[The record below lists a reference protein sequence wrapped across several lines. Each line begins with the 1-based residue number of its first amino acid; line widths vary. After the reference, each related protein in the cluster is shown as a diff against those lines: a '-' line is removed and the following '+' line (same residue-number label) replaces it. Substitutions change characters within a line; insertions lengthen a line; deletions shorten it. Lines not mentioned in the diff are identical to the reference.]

1 MTTALTIEKKITQE
15 DLLALSGISWSK
27 FEEIEA
33 AFSDIAGVRFIYLDG
48 VLEIMT
54 LSPEHEDTKSTISLL
69 LEAYMRE
76 QEIRFYTRGS
86 ATLGSKEIGG
96 RKEPDE
102 SYNLETKKAIPDL
115 VIEVI
120 FTSGA
125 INKLELYKRISIPEI
140 WFWQDGGLQ
149 IYHLQEEYSLVE
161 YSQLLPNLDLNLL
174 AKYITYH
181 DQYDAVTEFLQELRS
196 R

>member
-1 MTTALTIEKKITQE
+1 MTTTLTREKKITQE

-54 LSPEHEDTKSTISLL
+54 LSPEHEDTKSTIGLL

-86 ATLGSKEIGG
+86 ATLGSQEIGG

-120 FTSGA
+120 LTSGA
-125 INKLELYKRISIPEI
+125 IDKLELYKRIGIPEV
-140 WFWQDGGLQ
+140 WFWEDGVLQ
-149 IYHLQEEYSLVE
+149 VHHLQEEYNQLE
-161 YSQLLPNLDLNLL
+161 YSQLLPDLDLNLL

-181 DQYDAVTEFLQELRS
+181 DQYDAATEFLRELKS